1 MAVLNVFPYGT
12 WHIIFTSQRK
22 ADVLIADGANV
33 TGACTFQIL
42 GCALNNQEG
51 LPQICLNNGKVLT

>member
-1 MAVLNVFPYGT
+1 MTHNIYL
-12 WHIIFTSQRK
+12 SRK

-33 TGACTFQIL
+33 TGALTFQIL

-51 LPQICLNNGKVLT
+51 LPQIYLNNVKVLT